1 MRKSVLLLVSFLFL
15 SVTLFAQSRIVS
27 GKVLMPSGE
36 PAVGATV
43 TFKGFNKGTATGTD
57 GTFNISVPASVKVM
71 IISGIGIAKQE
82 VDVSGKT
89 ELGSISLTNSSKVL
103 DEVVVVAYG
112 QSKKTNVTGAISTV
126 NGGEIADKPFSS
138 PDKALQGEVAGVQV
152 SSASGAPG
160 SATDILIRGLGS
172 LTASASPLWVI
183 DGAIANSGDYAVNT
197 VTSNILATLNP
208 DDIESI
214 SVLKDAS
221 ATAIYGSKGA
231 NGVILVS
238 TKRGHAGKTRVTFSA
253 ETGNNSIAF
262 LPSNKSCTTPEYQTL
277 MREAVINAGLA
288 TTTAQADAFITSP
301 NGYGVEP
308 ANYTDYNT
316 NWLKQVTRTGNQSQ
330 YNLSVSGGD
339 EKTQVYLSAGYFKQI
354 GEVIASSYTRAN
366 GAFNITHHANNWLT
380 VSAVVD
386 GGASTQHTP
395 FNSGFFDNPAL
406 AARFILPW
414 YTPFNAD
421 GTPKY
426 NDSLNQFPLNAGPWN
441 PMYTQ
446 KYNKNQYQ
454 QTNLRGNV
462 GVEVK
467 ILPNLKFT
475 SRYAAE
481 YTDISE
487 DQYLNPFYGDGYSTK
502 GFGESI
508 YTRIYDYTWSNFA
521 DWRQR
526 LNKGDD
532 VYFDLKVGYEAYQF
546 NEYQI
551 NAQGQ
556 NYPITLALQYLASAA
571 TPLVSSVAPSD
582 EATTSIFSAGD
593 INYKDR
599 YVLTGSFRRD
609 GSSVFGANHPEGN
622 FYSVGGTWNISNEH
636 FMQSMASTIP
646 LLKLRG
652 SYGQVGNANGFGF
665 YSALPTYSYGANYNN
680 NPGSSPAQVGNANL
694 TWEKINTADVG
705 VDVGLIQDRIVATF
719 DYYDRKTVNLIQGVP
734 LSPTSGFGS
743 VNENI
748 GSMSNKGVEFT
759 IDVKPVRTRT
769 FLWDLSFNIA
779 HNTNKILSLYS
790 GKPIANGLFNYS
802 VGHDAQEYYLR
813 QWGGV
818 NPANGAPQWYTDGTK
833 ATITGSFDSSNLAFN
848 SKFHADPSV
857 YGGLTNTLSWK
868 GLSFIFQL
876 TYNFGNSI
884 FYAYGNYLNSDGLYL
899 TAFNQDEEQLKS
911 WQKPG
916 DHVLTPQIIAGGN
929 NNSNGTSTRFL
940 YNGKYIRMRN
950 IELDYSLPKS
960 LIGKAKLDGLTIYI
974 RGTNLFTFDT
984 DKEIP
989 FDPETGVNSTTN
1001 FEEYIPK
1008 TIVGGIKVAF

>member
-71 IISGIGIAKQE
+71 IISGIGIASQQI
-82 VDVSGKT
+82 DVSGKT
-89 ELGSISLTNSSKVL
+89 ELGSITLSNSSKVL

-112 QSKKTNVTGAISTV
+112 QAKKTNITGAVATV
-126 NGGEIADKPFSS
+126 NGGEIADKPFTS

-172 LTASASPLWVI
+172 LTAQASPLWVI
-183 DGAIANSGDYAVNT
+183 DGAIAQTGDLAQNT
-197 VTSNILATLNP
+197 VTSNVLATLNP

-231 NGVILVS
+231 NGVIIVT
-238 TKRGHAGKTRVTFSA
+238 TKRGRVGKTRVSFSA
-253 ETGNNSIAF
+253 ETGGNSIAF

-277 MREAVINAGLA
+277 LREAVINAGLA

-301 NGYGVEP
+301 NGYGVQP

-330 YNLSVSGGD
+330 YNLSFSGGN
-339 EKTQVYLSAGYFKQI
+339 EKTIFYLSGGYFKQI
-354 GEVIASSYTRAN
+354 GEVVASSYIRQN
-366 GAFNITHHANNWLT
+366 GAFSITHHANDWLT

-395 FNSGFFDNPAL
+395 FNAGFFDNPAL
-406 AARFILPW
+406 AARFLLPW
-414 YTPFNAD
+414 FTPYNAD

-426 NDSLNQFPLNAGPWN
+426 NDSLNQFPLNGGPWN
-441 PMYTQ
+441 PAYTQ
-446 KYNKNQYQ
+446 VHNKNEYQ

-462 GVEVK
+462 ALEIK
-467 ILPNLKFT
+467 ILPNLKVT

-481 YTDISE
+481 YTDIAE
-487 DQYLNPFYGDGYSTK
+487 DQYLNPFYGDGYSTQ
-502 GFGESI
+502 GFGESV
-508 YTRIYDYTWSNFA
+508 YSRYYDYTWSNFA
-521 DWRQR
+521 DWRQN
-526 LNKGDD
+526 LNRGGDI
-532 VYFDLKVGYEAYQF
+532 YFDLKVGYEAYQF
-546 NEYQI
+546 NSYI
-551 NAQGQ
+551 LNAQGQ
-556 NYPITLALQYLASAA
+556 NYPITLSLQYLAAA
-571 TPLVSSVAPSD
+571 STPLVASVVPED
-582 EATTSIFSAGD
+582 NATTSEFSSGD

-599 YVLTGSFRRD
+599 YVLSGSFRRD
-609 GSSVFGANHPEGN
+609 GSSVFGANHPFGN
-622 FYSVGGTWNISNEH
+622 FYSVGGTWNVTNEH
-636 FMQSMASTIP
+636 FLQNSRIIS

-652 SYGQVGNANGFGF
+652 SYGQVGNANGFGN
-665 YSALPTYSYGANYNN
+665 YSALSTYSYGKTYNN
-680 NPGSSPAQVGNANL
+680 NPGEAPSQVGNPNL

-705 VDVGLIQDRIVATF
+705 VDAGFLNERIVVTA
-719 DYYDRKTVNLIQGVP
+719 DYYDRTTVALIQGVP
-734 LSPTSGFGS
+734 LSLTSGFAT
-743 VNENI
+743 VNENV
-748 GSMSNKGVEFT
+748 GSMSNKGIEFAL
-759 IDVKPVRTRT
+759 DVKPIRSRS
-769 FLWDLSFNIA
+769 FLWDLNFNIA
-779 HNTNKILSLYS
+779 HNTNRIISLYN

-802 VGHDAQEYYLR
+802 VGHDAQEFYIR
-813 QWGGV
+813 QWAGV
-818 NPANGAPQWYTDGTK
+818 NVNAGTPQWYTDGTK
-833 ATITGSFDSSNLAFN
+833 ATITGSYDSANLAFN
-848 SKFHADPSV
+848 SKYHADPSV

-868 GLSFIFQL
+868 GLTFIVQL

-884 FYAYGNYLNSDGLYL
+884 FYNYGSYLNSDGLYL

-916 DHVLTPQIIAGGN
+916 DHTNVPQIIAGGN
-929 NNSNGTSTRFL
+929 HNSEGSSTRYL
-940 YNGKYIRMRN
+940 YNGKFVRVRN

-960 LIGKAKLDGLTIYI
+960 LVGKAKLDNLTLYV

-989 FDPETGVNSTTN
+989 FDPETGVSSTTN

-1008 TIVGGIKVAF
+1008 TIVGGIKIQF